1 MPGDPDQF
9 TLHILLK
16 EVRVRL
22 DKAESLS
29 HIAAIM
35 ACADTRRQ
43 NAMSSMVGLLPALLA
58 VAAVAEPDA
67 DEPADVALTATGAA
81 ADVDVDV
88 GAAEVAVAD
97 KHPPTLRESPTTETT
112 ATPSRFSPQRR
123 STTTTLSSTLMQ
135 SMPLAGQMGITR
147 VPMTAYP
154 TMTLVTTTS

>member
-1 MPGDPDQF
+1 M
-9 TLHILLK
+9 LHILPK
-16 EVRVRL
+16 EARVRL

-35 ACADTRRQ
+35 ACADTHRQ

-67 DEPADVALTATGAA
+67 GEAADVALTVTGAV
-81 ADVDVDV
+81 ADVDVD
-88 GAAEVAVAD
+88 AAEVAVAD
-97 KHPPTLRESPTTETT
+97 KHPPTLRESPTMETT

-135 SMPLAGQMGITR
+135 SIPLAGQMGITR

-154 TMTLVTTTS
+154 RTTLVTTPS